1 MSIETM
7 IQEFA
12 QIAVNP
18 KGQLKK
24 FKKEGKKV
32 IACMPYYVPEE
43 LVYAAGMVPMGL
55 WGANNKPIARAKEYC
70 ASFYCS
76 LAQLGL
82 EMMLDGTLDEVDG
95 VITPT
100 MCDTLR
106 PMSQN
111 IKVVMGEK
119 AIFLAHPQNRFS
131 EYGVEFCMEQYGE
144 VKEKL
149 EKIAGKEITNEALQN
164 AIVVYNK
171 SRAARRRFTD
181 LAACHPETISAV
193 NRSAVLKAA
202 YFMEKDEYTA
212 KLEALNEALLALP
225 KSGLKGIKVVT
236 SGIICDSPQLLKL
249 FDENHLIIAAD
260 DVAHE
265 SRSFRIDTPEDEV
278 NAMKA
283 LALQFSRQ
291 GYDSILYDRS
301 PINHERSKHL
311 IRMVKKSGAAGVIMF
326 ITQFCDPEETDY
338 PYIKADLEIADIPL
352 IRLGVDMQMRDYGQV
367 STSLQAFANMMEE
380 NEK

>member
-1 MSIETM
+1 MAIEKM

-12 QIAVNP
+12 QIAANP

-24 FKKEGKKV
+24 YKEKGKKV

-43 LVYAAGMVPMGL
+43 LVHAAGMVPMGL
-55 WGANNKPIARAKEYC
+55 WGSNNKPIVRAKEYC
-70 ASFYCS
+70 ATFYCS

-82 EMMLDGTLDEVDG
+82 EMMLDGTLDDADG

-111 IKVVMGEK
+111 IKVVMGDR

-131 EYGVEFCMEQYGE
+131 EYAVEFCAEQYGE
-144 VKEKL
+144 VKAKL
-149 EKIAGKEITNEALQN
+149 EKIAGKEITNELLQN
-164 AIVVYNK
+164 SIRVCNR
-171 SRAARRRFTD
+171 SRAARRKFTE
-181 LAACHPETISAV
+181 LAAAHPEEVSAV
-193 NRSAVLKAA
+193 GRSAVLKAS
-202 YFMEKDEYTA
+202 YFMIKEEYTA
-212 KLEALNEALLALP
+212 KLEALNAELESLA
-225 KSGLKGIKVVT
+225 KSSYRGIKVVT
-236 SGIICDSPQLLKL
+236 SGIICDSPKLLKL
-249 FDENHLIIAAD
+249 FDENHIIIAAD

-265 SRSFRIDTPEDEV
+265 SRSFRIDAPENEED
-278 NAMKA
+278 ALKA
-283 LALQFSRQ
+283 LAIQFSRQ
-291 GYDSILYDRS
+291 GCDSILYDRN
-301 PINHERSKHL
+301 PLKHERSKHL
-311 IRMVKKSGAAGVIMF
+311 IRMVKKSGAQGIIMF

-338 PYIKADLEIADIPL
+338 PYIKNDMEIADIPL

-380 NEK
+380 KE